1 MRYLSSMFFVNCLF
15 FSFGQ
20 TIGVPQ
26 NSYNSNSTYEKE
38 AKWEVDST
46 QQLLPSAPIRDLQ
59 KAGKEKSKKM
69 EMVQS
74 TGAVDVL
81 KESQSLQ
88 QNSMSSRFYSIKNT
102 ANTQRFSRSPSSE
115 QQLEMD
121 HILLELQ
128 RIAPNSYD
136 YHMAKYLAGNHDVS
150 NEFHLKR
157 AETLRPNSTD
167 VLVQN
172 VAFFASL
179 LDTTGIKVNLKKLVD
194 SKWLSNEML
203 QYAENMLQAT
213 PVNGVLVSHGIQ
225 DSYALLFVQLF
236 RAVRLDVHCIS
247 MDILQGERYR
257 KNLQD
262 KGFVLPEYYGVNVAY
277 LHALC
282 DLNRKR
288 IMCLSMTIP
297 KEYLQ
302 KMVNQLTVIG
312 LVFAF
317 DFSQNVEVVFEENVR
332 FFNLELTREI
342 LLNRSNSNGNCL
354 EANYL
359 PMLLYLSKM
368 YQFSRDLHGLD
379 RVEVARKNVA
389 KRCKLDED
397 KFEFRK

>member
-59 KAGKEKSKKM
+59 KAGKAKSKKM

-102 ANTQRFSRSPSSE
+102 ANTQRFSRSPSIE
-115 QQLEMD
+115 QQQEMD

-194 SKWLSNEML
+194 SKWLSNEIL

-225 DSYALLFVQLF
+225 DSYALLFAQLF
-236 RAVRLDVHCIS
+236 RAVRLDVHCVS

-257 KNLQD
+257 ENLQK
-262 KGFVLPEYYGVNVAY
+262 KGFVLPEYKGVNVAY
-277 LHALC
+277 LQAFC
-282 DLNRKR
+282 QLNRNR
-288 IMCLSMTIP
+288 NVCLSMTIP
-297 KEYLQ
+297 KDYLQ
-302 KMVNQLTVIG
+302 QMSNQLTVFG
-312 LVFAF
+312 LVFVF
-317 DFSQNVEVVFEENVR
+317 DFSQNMQVVFEENER
-332 FFNLELTREI
+332 FFNRELTTKSLFETPTV
-342 LLNRSNSNGNCL
+342 SGNCL

-359 PMLLYLSKM
+359 PMLMYLSKM
-368 YQFSRDLHGLD
+368 YEFSSDVTKLN
-379 RVEVARKNVA
+379 RVELAILNVV
-389 KRCKLDED
+389 KRCKLDVD
-397 KFEFRK
+397 KLQIRK